1 MNLSLLKTYFM
12 KKQLLFISSLFLS
25 LNLSAQKQ
33 LPNPSFE
40 DWESTG
46 AEVEEPMSW
55 LAPSDCEEGC
65 EYYYEKV
72 QDGHTG
78 LAIKLKAVESDPD
91 DVQPLMLIEENF
103 LAKPLKVSFWY
114 KSSCAVRCAVA
125 MSAGPIF
132 SEEEVAV
139 GEGLITAPP
148 SGTFVKAEVPILYSE
163 DKAPEH
169 LLLVFALARGGLTS
183 TDYVIID
190 DVNLIYGL
198 TSINNPLMTDV
209 AGSNVVSDKLELKS
223 EVDELQIFNSSGMLV
238 STATNSKVVDTSDL
252 SEGLYLVSLM
262 KGDSFGTM
270 KILKK

>member
-1 MNLSLLKTYFM
+1 M

-25 LNLSAQKQ
+25 LTLSAQKQ

-40 DWESTG
+40 EWQNTG
-46 AEVEEPMSW
+46 AEVEEPLSW

-91 DVQPLMLIEENF
+91 DVQPLMLIEEDF
-103 LAKPLKVSFWY
+103 LAKPLKVTFWY
-114 KSSCAVRCAVA
+114 KSSTEIRCAIA

-132 SEEEVAV
+132 SEEEIAV

-183 TDYVIID
+183 TDFVIID
-190 DVNLIYGL
+190 DVELSYGL
-198 TSINNPLMTDV
+198 TSISNPLMTEV
-209 AGSNVVSDKLELKS
+209 VGSNMISDRLELKS
-223 EVDELQIFNSSGMLV
+223 VVDEVQIFNSSGMLV
-238 STATNSKVVDTSDL
+238 LKATKSTVIDTSVL
-252 SEGLYLVSLM
+252 SEGLYMVSLK
-262 KGDSFGTM
+262 KGESFGTI
-270 KILKK
+270 KVLKK